1 VFHRFFSQF
10 TIQHPVLHR
19 FFPGFGPKHGPNR
32 HRISARIGERDAAIP
47 KAGHEPARAELG
59 PSHALARR
67 KSARLGLAHFADE
80 PEK

>member
-1 VFHRFFSQF
+1 LVPSIIRLSSSSWFRFRSCS
-10 TIQHPVLHR
+10 IDM
-19 FFPGFGPKHGPNR
+19 
-32 HRISARIGERDAAIP
+32 S

-67 KSARLGLAHFADE
+67 KSARLGLARFADE